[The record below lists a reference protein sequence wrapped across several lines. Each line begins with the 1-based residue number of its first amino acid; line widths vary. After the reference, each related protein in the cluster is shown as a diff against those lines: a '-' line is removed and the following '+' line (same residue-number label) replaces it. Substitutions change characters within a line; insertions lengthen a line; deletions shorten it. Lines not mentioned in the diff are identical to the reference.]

1 MTYLRVLPY
10 LSSRISQL
18 LGWTTDTNALAQP
31 LLEPKQPPFLKKLPE
46 QVYNGPLRATSKA
59 MEYAPPPY
67 KQAFHFPK
75 LKG

>member
-1 MTYLRVLPY
+1 MTHARILTYITSR
-10 LSSRISQL
+10 LSQIV
-18 LGWTTDTNALAQP
+18 GWTTDTNALAEP
-31 LLEPKQPPFLKKLPE
+31 LIQKEKSFFQRLPE
-46 QVYNGPLRATSKA
+46 QMYKGPLRATSRV